1 MDQLALIYETSS
13 IVGSNA
19 LRPQLL
25 MEIEHYHRVNNSAKR
40 DMLIESITEAEM
52 NYLIDRGILQEV
64 WGGAP
69 NQRSMGQAVKDK
81 LVGTF
86 GGVESDTRNKL
97 LKIYTKM
104 WYEYINF
111 VKSRKQSQSQMR
123 GLGGQQPTQGV
134 SGDMTYDSIVTF
146 LNGFGLNK
154 IVTVLAKE
162 FPFRDTR
169 TQNYDDATKLDKKKV
184 GLILRRALE
193 IYYQGQLQKQTQTNY
208 RPSFQLPP
216 SL

>member
-19 LRPQLL
+19 LRSQLM

-69 NQRSMGQAVKDK
+69 NQRGMLQAGKDK
-81 LVGTF
+81 LVGAF
-86 GGVESDTRNKL
+86 GGQESGTRNKL
-97 LKIYTKM
+97 VELYKKVWT
-104 WYEYINF
+104 EYINF
-111 VKSRKQSQSQMR
+111 IKSRKQSQSRMR
-123 GLGGQQPTQGV
+123 GLGGQPTQGV

-146 LNGFGLNK
+146 LIGFGMNK

-169 TQNYDDATKLDKKKV
+169 TQNYDTATKLDKKKV
-184 GLILRRALE
+184 GEILYRALQL
-193 IYYQGQLQKQTQTNY
+193 YYQGQSQQQTQTNY